1 MRPLAYVWPYALAFW
16 AVFIWVYA
24 PESLLARRSAHLR
37 HEQDAGS
44 LRVIMIVQSAAAMAA
59 FAIAS
64 VCRFGIL
71 PQQKLFFWLGL
82 AIMIAGSLLRRHCFR
97 MLGSSFTGA
106 VVVRQD
112 QTLVDRGAYR
122 WMRHPSYTAGVL
134 LLAGMALAL
143 GNWISIAVIL
153 IAVPPAY
160 VYRVQVEE
168 RALMATLGEPYR
180 AYMQRTKRF
189 IPMII

>member
-1 MRPLAYVWPYALAFW
+1 MRPLAYVWPSALAFW

-24 PESLLARRSAHLR
+24 PESLLARRSAHLGR
-37 HEQDAGS
+37 EQDAGS
-44 LRVIMIVQSAAAMAA
+44 LRVIMLVQSAAAMAA

-64 VCRFGIL
+64 VCRLGIL

-82 AIMIAGSLLRRHCFR
+82 ATMIAGSLLRRHCFR

-122 WMRHPSYTAGVL
+122 WVRHPSYTAGVL

-143 GNWISIAVIL
+143 GNWISVVVIL

-160 VYRVQVEE
+160 LYRVQVEE
-168 RALMATLGEPYR
+168 RALVATLGEPYR
-180 AYMQRTKRF
+180 VYMRRTNRF

>member
-1 MRPLAYVWPYALAFW
+1 MLPLAYVWPYPLAFW
-16 AVFIWVYA
+16 AVFLWVYA
-24 PESLLARRSAHLR
+24 PEAVLTRRSAHLGR
-37 HEQDAGS
+37 AQDAGS
-44 LRVIMIVQSAAAMAA
+44 LRVIMLVQSTAALAA

-112 QTLVDRGAYR
+112 QPVVDRGAYR

-143 GNWISIAVIL
+143 GNWISLAVIL

-160 VYRVQVEE
+160 VYRVHVEE
-168 RALMATLGEPYR
+168 RALLSTLGEPYR

-189 IPMII
+189 IPMVV